1 MIKRIYELAWEQF
14 SDLPRG
20 RHKNNSMHK
29 LASKTMMEILPE
41 KLISHIERKL
51 GSIAVT
57 PDFFDVIG
65 QVSWYSESGD
75 LMPDV
80 PMEEVKKEEE
90 EAPPKEAEAPKEAE
104 GEAATPSAEGEGE
117 APPAEAN

>member
-29 LASKTMMEILPE
+29 LASKTMIEILPD
-41 KLISHIERKL
+41 KLIQHIEAKI
-51 GSIAVT
+51 GSIATT

-65 QVSWYSESGD
+65 QVRLSTCHIFLNEI
-75 LMPDV
+75 L
-80 PMEEVKKEEE
+80 
-90 EAPPKEAEAPKEAE
+90 
-104 GEAATPSAEGEGE
+104 GETV
-117 APPAEAN
+117 NYHRFKFYKNR